1 MSSAENSFA
10 LFFCIKT
17 TEVSCFFSRVN
28 SLYSMEEILRALG
41 MGTLVE
47 RFQAQRVEPETVLAA
62 SDNELVRLG
71 VTTIGE
77 RIRIREACKKKV
89 EADRPSTSG
98 TAAREERSSIF
109 NPRRHYLNRSQTR
122 ATARGSGLYLLLSYL

>member
-1 MSSAENSFA
+1 MLSAENSFA

-71 VTTIGE
+71 HSHFRKCQQQVFEGKSVDTDV
-77 RIRIREACKKKV
+77 R
-89 EADRPSTSG
+89 
-98 TAAREERSSIF
+98 
-109 NPRRHYLNRSQTR
+109 
-122 ATARGSGLYLLLSYL
+122 LYV